1 MRIGGIIK
9 KLRLQQK
16 ITQSQLAQV
25 LNVERTTISN
35 YENNYS
41 NPDIETV
48 VKLADYFNV
57 STDYLLSRIE
67 TSDKNVEWTKESIK
81 YEM

>member
-1 MRIGGIIK
+1 MLRIGGIIK

-16 ITQSQLAQV
+16 VTQSKLAQV
-25 LNVERTTISN
+25 LKVERTTISN

-41 NPDIETV
+41 NPDLETL

-57 STDYLLSRIE
+57 STDYLLSRFE
-67 TSDKNVEWTKESIK
+67 ANDKNIE
-81 YEM
+81 